1 MTDEDRM
8 HEEGAEFADNAD
20 HAPDMEPGDMEPEVE
35 ASLPVDEGPVLAG
48 DARSDGPSR
57 KRCVCCG
64 EIIPMFAL
72 NCKHCRSWVAL
83 WEGSIAKEYFY
94 LLAAALICLF
104 GTLLP
109 WKPIPEGAPAA
120 VEAAADAEKGPVGRV
135 PRARAP
141 QPKMPEDEPA
151 VQAANLVKEA
161 LKPVAE
167 SAKVQAETARNQ
179 AESVKSLVDIA
190 RPVMASSL
198 RGIDF
203 MSGAVIFIFSA
214 IMALTCLY
222 NIRSKRLVFWP
233 VMLLLVVNLFILI
246 DYYLKPAG
254 VPAMVDAW
262 TEGTNFIDKIWQT
275 YRTQGI
281 GIYFVTVSTLF
292 IILQIILS
300 VFKAAGKDK
309 ERKAI
314 SAATAGARGGRRR

>member
-8 HEEGAEFADNAD
+8 HEEGAESADNAD
-20 HAPDMEPGDMEPEVE
+20 HAPDVEVE
-35 ASLPVDEGPVLAG
+35 APLPVEAGPAMAG
-48 DARSDGPSR
+48 DARPEGPSR

-120 VEAAADAEKGPVGRV
+120 VLAPAADEGGPSSRT

-141 QPKMPEDEPA
+141 RNELPEEEPA
-151 VQAANLVKEA
+151 LQAANLVKEA

-167 SAKVQAETARNQ
+167 SAKIQAENARKQ
-179 AESVKSLVDIA
+179 AESVETLVNIA

-203 MSGAVIFIFSA
+203 MSGAVIFIFSI

-246 DYYLKPAG
+246 DYFLKPSG

-262 TEGTNFIDKIWQT
+262 TAGTNVIDKIWNT

-281 GIYFVTVSTLF
+281 GIYFVTGSTLF

-309 ERKAI
+309 ERKAM
-314 SAATAGARGGRRR
+314 AVAGARGGRRR